1 MVKLTVEGKEFS
13 RQLVVKKDPNSAGSE
28 ADIEAGT
35 KLSLAIYR
43 DTNTTARMINQ
54 LEWSRRQV
62 EDFKKMLTAA
72 KAGAD
77 DTKAA
82 DELEKKVRAL
92 EDRLLQPTLAEN
104 DEKSFRGP
112 LELYLKLL
120 WLQAEVGSGAADVSG
135 NADFPPTQP
144 ELEVYDLLSKT
155 LADASKQFDDLYGKT
170 IPSFNEAM
178 RSKGYIQ
185 LMTVKEPEET
195 GIETATEPD
204 EDSDP

>member
-1 MVKLTVEGKEFS
+1 GTDGEG
-13 RQLVVKKDPNSAGSE
+13 AGW
-28 ADIEAGT
+28 T

-54 LEWSRRQV
+54 LEWSRRQI
-62 EDFKKMLTAA
+62 EDFKRMLAA
-72 KAGAD
+72 G
-77 DTKAA
+77 KAA
-82 DELEKKVRAL
+82 DADTKSASELDSKFREV

-144 ELEVYDLLSKT
+144 ELEVYDLRSKT
-155 LADASKQFDDLYGKT
+155 PAD
-170 IPSFNEAM
+170 
-178 RSKGYIQ
+178 
-185 LMTVKEPEET
+185 
-195 GIETATEPD
+195 
-204 EDSDP
+204 